1 MHGGSSSSVIK
12 NNRNLLKNTN
22 REKFVYSPGKP
33 NKVEK
38 EKFDHLILNT
48 EYHQNIRKRLLS
60 ENKKRF
66 YKRLVLFVILF
77 IGLFVW
83 FVSLL

>member
-1 MHGGSSSSVIK
+1 MHSGSARTVLK
-12 NNRNLLKNTN
+12 NNRNLLKNN
-22 REKFVYSPGKP
+22 KRKKFVFTSGKP

-48 EYHQNIRKRLLS
+48 EYQQSIKKRLLK

-66 YKRLVLFVILF
+66 YKILVLFIIL
-77 IGLFVW
+77 
-83 FVSLL
+83 FVSLMVWLIKVL